1 LTRDL
6 ATREV
11 LKPEG
16 ILDQCILD
24 LRGRFPGLRVH
35 QDEAGVYAGQ
45 GPRFFVRVTIP
56 SVTREDGKAE
66 DAKMVR
72 RLSPFRWSTV
82 QAETHRNGSDLV
94 DYTLGF
100 YPGEHAYTQDQL
112 IVEGIGRHG
121 EQFARSGWAQAL
133 PRTG

>member
-1 LTRDL
+1 M
-6 ATREV
+6 
-11 LKPEG
+11 
-16 ILDQCILD
+16 
-24 LRGRFPGLRVH
+24 
-35 QDEAGVYAGQ
+35 
-45 GPRFFVRVTIP
+45 TIP